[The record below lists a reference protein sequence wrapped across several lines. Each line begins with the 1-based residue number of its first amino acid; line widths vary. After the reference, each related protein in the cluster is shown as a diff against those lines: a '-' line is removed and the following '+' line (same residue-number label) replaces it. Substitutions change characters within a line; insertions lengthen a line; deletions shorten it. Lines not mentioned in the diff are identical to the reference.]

1 MLSWKDYDMKCEQYA
16 DMRRDVI
23 KWEQIREA
31 QAQRR
36 RRVPGWWAWVARRL
50 GRSMMAWG
58 ARLEA
63 RYGN

>member
-1 MLSWKDYDMKCEQYA
+1 MLSWKEYDVKCEQYA

-23 KWEQIREA
+23 KWEQVREA

-36 RRVPGWWAWVARRL
+36 RRMPVLAWVARRL
-50 GRSMMAWG
+50 GRSMTAWG

-63 RYGN
+63 RYGNS

>member
-1 MLSWKDYDMKCEQYA
+1 MLSWKDYDVKCEQYA

-23 KWEQIREA
+23 KSEQVREA

-36 RRVPGWWAWVARRL
+36 RMTPWAWVARRL
-50 GRSMMAWG
+50 GRSMMVWG

-63 RYGN
+63 RYGS

>member
-16 DMRRDVI
+16 DMRRAVI
-23 KWEQIREA
+23 KWEQVREA

-36 RRVPGWWAWVARRL
+36 RRMTLWAWVARRL
-50 GRSMMAWG
+50 GRSMTAWG